1 MTDFIEVRARFT
13 LPPGEPTVYLAISDS
28 RHQATR
34 PPVFGNYSGRMRT
47 KREDKPTNFERVMVF
62 LMGLAIL
69 SPVIATFAAGETT
82 YTNRWGGMVFAPVG
96 IIFGVAAII
105 LALFP
110 SLLQKKDRK

>member
-1 MTDFIEVRARFT
+1 
-13 LPPGEPTVYLAISDS
+13 
-28 RHQATR
+28 
-34 PPVFGNYSGRMRT
+34 MRT

-105 LALFP
+105 LAQFP